1 VLVWQNGTL
10 LLVRTSYRR
19 ALDLPGGGMEQGELP
34 FAAACRELREETGL
48 VVPMSELDPL
58 GAVEFTEHH
67 RPIRTHLFR
76 WTPNGP
82 VQPAADGREIVW
94 AGFLPRSALA
104 GANLGLLPRLA
115 LAREAQLPSGTRQT
129 S

>member
-1 VLVWQNGTL
+1 
-10 LLVRTSYRR
+10 
-19 ALDLPGGGMEQGELP
+19 M
-34 FAAACRELREETGL
+34 
-48 VVPMSELDPL
+48 VPMSELQPL

-67 RPIRTHLFR
+67 RAIRTHLFR

-94 AGFLPRSALA
+94 AGFLPRSALT

-115 LAREAQLPSGTRQT
+115 LAREAQLPSGTLQT